1 MSDENTPMP
10 DSGPP
15 VQPEPAPTPVTP
27 VAVTNA
33 ERSGKVRSGAVWWG
47 VVLIVGGLMLLA
59 SQLMPGFQLWRF
71 WPLIIV
77 AFGIRA
83 MFGTTG
89 TPWSIKALTEGLSTV
104 AFGLILLGQMLGYLA
119 WDVWLN
125 IIKLW
130 PLLLVALG
138 LEIAGKGLRSEWVR
152 ALGNLVV
159 IGGLAFGALVMTPTG
174 SWSPLVFVQ
183 TGETLPF
190 EFGADN
196 LARAEEGTALIE
208 GGVGQLTL
216 AAGDPLAT
224 AKGRSPFEPEFD
236 VTNTSRSADVRISLG
251 EHNWGPADGATELDV
266 TLARDVVWDLEVRA
280 GVSEYDL
287 DLSELLLSSMVLDAG
302 VSDGTLTLGRSDAGD
317 AEGAIPVEVRAGV
330 SALRIR
336 VPEGD
341 DVRVTIQQGLSGVD
355 MRGGWDR
362 SGNEGTRVY
371 ESDGFDDGGA
381 YWDIEVRAGVGGII
395 VEYY

>member
-1 MSDENTPMP
+1 MSDENTPIP
-10 DSGPP
+10 DGGSPL
-15 VQPEPAPTPVTP
+15 QPEPAATPAATS
-27 VAVTNA
+27 AA
-33 ERSGKVRSGAVWWG
+33 KSGKVRSGAVWWG
-47 VVLIVGGLMLLA
+47 VALIIGGLALLA
-59 SQLMPGFQLWRF
+59 SQLMPAFQIWRF

-83 MFGTTG
+83 MFGTAG
-89 TPWSIKALTEGLSTV
+89 TPWSVRALTEGLSTV
-104 AFGLILLGQMLGYLA
+104 ALGLILLGQMLGYLA
-119 WDVWLN
+119 WDAWLN
-125 IIKLW
+125 IIRLW

-159 IGGLAFGALVMTPTG
+159 IGGLAFGALVMTPAG

-236 VTNTSRSADVRISLG
+236 VTNTSRSTDVRISLG
-251 EHNWGPADGATELDV
+251 EHDWGPVDGATELDV
-266 TLARDVVWDLEVRA
+266 TLARDVAWDLEVRA

-287 DLSELLLSSMVLDAG
+287 DLSELLLSSLVLDAG

-317 AEGAIPVEVRAGV
+317 ADEAIPVEVKAGV

-341 DVRVTIQQGLSGVD
+341 DVRVTIRQGLSGVD
-355 MRGGWDR
+355 MRGDWDR
-362 SGNEGTRVY
+362 SSSDGTRVY
-371 ESDGFDDGGA
+371 ESDRFDDDGA
-381 YWDIEVRAGVGGII
+381 YWDIEIQAGVGGII